1 MTKEEI
7 LSTYLIGTSRADCYR
22 RGFRCGIHAA
32 MNWGF
37 STGDV
42 SGQLMEHLDSLTK
55 PLHPPAEPHPERDA
69 D

>member
-1 MTKEEI
+1 MTHDEI
-7 LSTYLIGTSRADCYR
+7 LSMYLIGRSRADCYR
-22 RGFRCGIHAA
+22 QGFHCGIQAA

-42 SGQLMEHLDSLTK
+42 SGQLMHHLDSLTK
-55 PLHPPAEPHPERDA
+55 PLHPPNETQTKQDT